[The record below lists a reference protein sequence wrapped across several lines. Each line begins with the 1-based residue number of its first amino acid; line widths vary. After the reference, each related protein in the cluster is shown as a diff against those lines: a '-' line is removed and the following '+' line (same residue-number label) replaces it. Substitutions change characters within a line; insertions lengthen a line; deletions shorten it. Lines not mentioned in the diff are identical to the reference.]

1 MHQEQGQQAAGSN
14 QTNDRQETSLERLS
28 IKRERLSPERT

>member
-14 QTNDRQETSLERLS
+14 RTNDRQETSLEQLS
-28 IKRERLSPERT
+28 IKREPLSPERT